1 MITYLI
7 TLRVYLQ
14 VLAFFSLKLIPFKPS
29 FPYWETVLA
38 KLGPNWLWLWGNFDG
53 AHYIKLAQFGYKEAF
68 TQAFFPL
75 YPNLIRLL
83 NYITHNGL
91 ISGLIISHLA
101 AIGFVYYFYK
111 LGRLDFPKK
120 YINWALVFLLL
131 FPTSFFLFSVYT
143 ESLFLFL
150 VALSFYLARKKNFLL
165 AALIAGLASATRLVG
180 IFLLPA
186 ILWEYWQSNLKMAA
200 VVPNLSSVR
209 NLLKTKIHYIGI
221 SMLSSSGLLL
231 YLDFLRRRFG
241 DLTIFISSQPSFG
254 AGRQVDKLVM
264 IYQVIWR
271 YLKMFV
277 TVNLQNDIYPVLVFE
292 FGLSVFFLGLIIYA
306 FIKKLRPSYLWFIV
320 PSFFLP
326 TLTGTFLSMPRFLLT
341 SFPLLFLLGNIKNKK
356 IKIGLLILSTILLT
370 WAFLRF
376 SRGYWLS

>member
-1 MITYLI
+1 MIFYLI
-7 TLRVYLQ
+7 ILRVYLQ
-14 VLAFFSLKLIPFKPS
+14 ALALLGLKLITFKPS

-75 YPNLIRLL
+75 YPILMRFL

-101 AIGFVYYFYK
+101 VFGFIYFFVK
-111 LGRLDFPKK
+111 LGRIDFGKIT
-120 YINWALVFLLL
+120 INWSLAFLLL

-143 ESLFLFL
+143 EALFLFL
-150 VALSFYLARKKNFLL
+150 VVLSFYLARKKNFLL
-165 AALIAGLASATRLVG
+165 AALIAGLASATRFVG

-186 ILWEYWQSNLKMAA
+186 ILWEYWQKKETKTWLFY
-200 VVPNLSSVR
+200 LS
-209 NLLKTKIHYIGI
+209 IIG
-221 SMLSSSGLLL
+221 LSSSGLLL
-231 YLDFLRRRFG
+231 YLNFLQRRFG
-241 DLTIFISSQPSFG
+241 DLMIFVSSQPNFG
-254 AGRQVDKLVM
+254 AGRQVDKLIM
-264 IYQVIWR
+264 IYQVVWR

-277 TVNLQNDIYPVLVFE
+277 SVSPQNDIYPVLVFE
-292 FGLSVFFLGLIIYA
+292 FGLSVIFLGLIIYA
-306 FIKKLRPSYLWFIV
+306 LVKKLRTSYLLFII
-320 PSFFLP
+320 PTFFLP
-326 TLTGTFLSMPRFLLT
+326 TLTGSFLSMPRFLLT
-341 SFPLLFLLGNIKNKK
+341 GFPIFYLLGNIKNKVLK
-356 IKIGLLILSTILLT
+356 TILLTISTILLT

>member
-356 IKIGLLILSTILLT
+356 TKIGLLILSTILLT